1 MLAEVSFPVPLNR
14 TFHYKIPPALEKKIF
29 PGAEVLCPFGKSR
42 SSRGVVVAFSDSVPH
57 GLDPLLLKEIEGL
70 AFETPAYDFEAIS
83 RVVKFCSNKWY
94 SPQGLYYGIFYEN
107 SSRAGSE
114 YVQPLIAERYKKDN
128 PLADK
133 LENGAQKILFRGDF
147 DIEAASELALRKAD
161 SGGQTLFL
169 APDYLTALALY
180 RKLLPQTG
188 IENCAFFHGSL
199 LPKKKKEIFA
209 GVLSGRI
216 KYVVGPKS
224 AIFLPYSKNSLFI
237 VIQAESEFHSQFE
250 QRPFYDACDLALNL
264 ASSFSHKI
272 VLFSLSPKIE
282 LLASAKNEGLEIIE
296 GRPSSAA
303 RTVII
308 DARKNEFKP
317 LSDVTLKTIGENLE
331 KGKKSLV
338 ICQAKGFA
346 FKSFCPVCG
355 WVGKCSKCHVNLR
368 LYREDEGYFYKCPLC
383 LERTPYSD
391 KCPSC
396 SADILKTSGHG
407 TQKIAQFISENFP
420 SACLL
425 RLDSDIVKKSVKGQ
439 EKIYENLILG
449 NYDILVGTCALL
461 SRPLYFSSLSSVV
474 FAGLNPDRHNSGF
487 RESELNFQKL
497 MSASSLSGAEGSLI
511 VETFEPD
518 NTLFSY
524 NLDYSRFSADEID
537 TRKAFS
543 YPPFCDILAV
553 RLVSKNRE
561 ALRVAALNFS
571 AFFSE
576 EKMKQLDI
584 LEYRHTEKI
593 RTERISGLSSHGNF
607 FKIVSGSVKFG
618 DWLLSLT
625 LPKEVKFVINPGEFW
640 R

>member
-14 TFHYKIPPALEKKIF
+14 TFHYKIPAALEKKIF
-29 PGAEVLCPFGKSR
+29 LGAEVVCPFGKSR
-42 SSRGVVVAFSDSVPH
+42 SSRGVVVAFSDSVPQ
-57 GLDPLLLKEIEGL
+57 GLDPILLKEIEGL

-83 RVVKFCSNKWY
+83 KVVKFCSNKWY
-94 SPQGLYYGIFYEN
+94 SPQGLYYGLFYEN
-107 SSRAGSE
+107 SSRANKKTDRS
-114 YVQPLIAERYKKDN
+114 LIAERYKKEN
-128 PLADK
+128 PLVDK
-133 LENGAQKILFRGDF
+133 LEKGAEKILFRGDF
-147 DIEAASELALRKAD
+147 DIEAASELSLRKAD

-180 RKLLPQTG
+180 RKLIPQTG

-209 GVLSGRI
+209 DVLSGRI

-250 QRPFYDACDLALNL
+250 QRPFYDACTLALNL
-264 ASSFSHKI
+264 AYSFSHKI
-272 VLFSLSPKIE
+272 ILFSLSPKIE

-296 GRPSSAA
+296 GRTSSSG
-303 RTVII
+303 RTIII

-317 LSDVTLKTIGENLE
+317 LSDTTIKVLGENLE

-368 LYREDEGYFYKCPLC
+368 LYREEEGYFYKCPLC
-383 LERTPYSD
+383 LERAPYSD

-407 TQKIAQFISENFP
+407 TQKIAQFLSENFP
-420 SACLL
+420 TACLL
-425 RLDSDIVKKSVKGQ
+425 RLDSDIVKKSGKGQ

-449 NYDILVGTCALL
+449 NYDVLVGTSALL
-461 SRPLYFSSLSSVV
+461 SRPLYFSSPSAVV

-497 MSASSLSGAEGSLI
+497 ISASALSGAEGSLI

-524 NLDYSRFSADEID
+524 NLDYSRFSADEME
-537 TRKAFS
+537 TRKVFF

-553 RLVSKNRE
+553 RLVSKDKE
-561 ALRVAALNFS
+561 ALRSAALKFS
-571 AFFSE
+571 SFFSE
-576 EKMKQLDI
+576 ERKKKLDI

-593 RTERISGLSSHGNF
+593 RTDRMSGLSSHGNF
-607 FKIVSGSVKFG
+607 FKIVSGSTRIG
-618 DWLLSLT
+618 EWLSTLN
-625 LPKEVKFVINPGEFW
+625 LPKEVRLAITPGEFW
-640 R
+640 K